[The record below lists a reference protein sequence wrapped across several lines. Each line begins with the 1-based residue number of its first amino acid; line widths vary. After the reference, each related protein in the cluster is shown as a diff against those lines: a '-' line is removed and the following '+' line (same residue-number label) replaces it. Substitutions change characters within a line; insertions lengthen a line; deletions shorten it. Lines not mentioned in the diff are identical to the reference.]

1 MSNLIKYPKVPTET
15 LWRTEGPS
23 GLPVTLAQAKEHL
36 NLSPTDTTH
45 DSKLTDMLAAATVRV
60 EHDTERCLLL
70 QTFEKRRFAFP
81 DGQQPVTIDRKP
93 LSSVTKIEYLDT
105 DSVTQTLPDT
115 EYDVD
120 EAQRAIFT
128 VGGATWPGTNQSNR
142 AVVVTFV
149 AGYGTASNVPSE
161 LKSAILLQL
170 DWRFYGEDVVEQYE
184 NLIKPY
190 KRTSYP

>member
-1 MSNLIKYPKVPTET
+1 MSNLLRSPKVPQET
-15 LWRTEGPS
+15 LWRTVGPS

-36 NLSPTDTTH
+36 NLSPSDTTH
-45 DSKLTDMLAAATVRV
+45 DSKLTSMIAAATVRV

-70 QTFEKRRFAFP
+70 QTFEKRRFEFP
-81 DGQQPVTIDRKP
+81 RYKEPVTIDRKP
-93 LSSVTKIEYLDT
+93 LKEVQTVTYLDENG
-105 DSVTQTLPDT
+105 DSQTLDPA

-120 EAQRAIFT
+120 EAQRALFP
-128 VGGATWPGTNQSNR
+128 VNGWPATNKSNR

-149 AGYGTASNVPSE
+149 AGYGAASNVPDE

-170 DWRFYGEDVVEQYE
+170 DMRFYGEDVNQQYE
-184 NLIKPY
+184 DLIRPY